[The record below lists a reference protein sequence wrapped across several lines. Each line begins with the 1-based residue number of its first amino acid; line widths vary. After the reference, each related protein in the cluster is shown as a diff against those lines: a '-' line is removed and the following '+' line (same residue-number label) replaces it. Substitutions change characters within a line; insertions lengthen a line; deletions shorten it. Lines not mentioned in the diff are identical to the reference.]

1 MRSKLGKIGYRAKYR
16 SIREMDLI
24 FRQFW
29 EIFKNNYAEEELA
42 KFEKLIEEDDFD
54 LYQWISGATAVPD
67 EYQLLISQMRG
78 QIARSRG
85 KK

>member
-29 EIFKNNYAEEELA
+29 EIFKKNYTEEELV

-54 LYQWISGATAVPD
+54 LYQWISGATAVPAK
-67 EYQLLISQMRG
+67 YQSLISQIEE
-78 QIARSRG
+78 QIVHSRR

>member
-1 MRSKLGKIGYRAKYR
+1 MREKLGKISYRLKYR

-29 EIFKNNYAEEELA
+29 EIFKNNYTEEELE

-54 LYQWISGATAVPD
+54 LYQWISGITSVPA
-67 EYQLLISQMRG
+67 EYQSLISQIKE
-78 QIARSRG
+78 QIVRSRG
-85 KK
+85 

>member
-29 EIFKNNYAEEELA
+29 EIFKKNYTEEELV

-54 LYQWISGATAVPD
+54 LYQWISGVTAVPAK
-67 EYQLLISQMRG
+67 YQSLISQIEE
-78 QIARSRG
+78 QIVHSRG

>member
-29 EIFKNNYAEEELA
+29 EIFKNNYSEEELA
-42 KFEKLIEEDDFD
+42 KFEKLIEEDDLD
-54 LYQWISGATAVPD
+54 LYQWISGASAVPD
-67 EYQLLISQMRG
+67 EYQLLISQIGG
-78 QIARSRG
+78 QMARSRG